1 VSYIL
6 EALRKAEAERSRG
19 AGVSLMGHG
28 PPKNRGPLIYAVV
41 GLLAA
46 NAGLLVWWGWDS
58 TLETRIKNPI
68 TLSVPGR
75 ATALPHPRGTSG
87 AGVPF
92 ESRLNAESRV
102 NAQSRVNTKATITP
116 PSAVQPAPA
125 TSLRVQNRD
134 AEPDITRIVTAAP
147 RLRTTLADM
156 PGLDRAGFPVLEF
169 TTHIYADDADLRA
182 VVVNGIRYRE
192 GEKFGPET
200 TLAHITEA
208 GVEVFYRDY
217 AVELRV
223 LQEWE

>member
-1 VSYIL
+1 MSYIL

-19 AGVSLMGHG
+19 AGVSLIGHG
-28 PPKNRGPLIYAVV
+28 PPKSRGPLIYAVV

-58 TLETRIKNPI
+58 AFETRIKNPI

-75 ATALPHPRGTSG
+75 ETAPPHPRGTSG

-92 ESRLNAESRV
+92 ESR
-102 NAQSRVNTKATITP
+102 VNTEVTIKP
-116 PSAVQPAPA
+116 PSAVQPAPT
-125 TSLRVQNRD
+125 TSLRVERRD
-134 AEPDITRIVTAAP
+134 AEPDITWIETAAP

-156 PGLDRAGFPVLEF
+156 PSLDRAGFPVLEF

-192 GEKFGPET
+192 GENFGPET
-200 TLAHITEA
+200 TLVHITET
-208 GVEVFYRDY
+208 GVEVLYRDY

>member
-1 VSYIL
+1 MSYIL
-6 EALRKAEAERSRG
+6 EALRKAEAQRSRG

-28 PPKNRGPLIYAVV
+28 APKSRGPLIYAVV
-41 GLLAA
+41 ALLTA

-58 TLETRIKNPI
+58 VLETKIKNPI

-75 ATALPHPRGTSG
+75 ATAPHHPRGTSG

-92 ESRLNAESRV
+92 ESRVNTESHVNAESRV
-102 NAQSRVNTKATITP
+102 NTQATIQP
-116 PSAVQPAPA
+116 PLAVQPTRP
-125 TSLRVQNRD
+125 TSQRVEHRD
-134 AEPDITRIVTAAP
+134 AEPDITRIETAAP

-156 PGLDRAGFPVLEF
+156 PSLDRAGFPVLEF

-182 VVVNGIRYRE
+182 VMVNGIRYRE

-200 TLAHITEA
+200 TLAHITET